1 MNKIKNNN
9 LIKDIIEINDKI
21 YIIMELWI
29 CNLKYLIKIR
39 DKGLSISEI
48 KEILIEI
55 NKNKKIKN
63 INLKPSKIL
72 ISSNNN
78 NK

>member
-1 MNKIKNNN
+1 MEDIEERKFKI
-9 LIKDIIEINDKI
+9 
-21 YIIMELWI
+21 
-29 CNLKYLIKIR
+29 
-39 DKGLSISEI
+39 
-48 KEILIEI
+48 
-55 NKNKKIKN
+55 KNKKIKN